1 MRVDQPGEPQDLRQT
16 SLPTTW
22 AQAPFG
28 ALFEAI
34 STDGKKIPQKQYKTQ
49 GRIPVIDQ
57 GSKLIGGFTDN
68 KSCQISSD
76 KPLLVFGDHTRIFKY
91 VDFTFAPGADGIKV
105 LRPVLIDSRYA
116 FYISHALPLR
126 NKGYARHYQ
135 DLCKCIFPIAP
146 SGEQLQI
153 VDKLDELFSELD
165 AGVASLKRAKVLL
178 KNYRQ
183 AVLKAAVTGELTR
196 DWRRRHSGEVRE
208 SGAELLQRILK
219 ARRQACEAAEL
230 KKLRAKGKPP
240 KDDRWE
246 QKYKEPQPPNATGL
260 PLLPEGWVWATVDQL
275 SVRVANGLSKKPR
288 VGPPGA
294 PILRIS
300 AVRAMSVDL
309 HDIRYYPAETGEDLV
324 DYVVNRGDLLFTR
337 YNGSFELVGVC
348 GAVAV
353 EKAILHPDK
362 LIRAKLASQEMT
374 DAELLAAFLS
384 AGVSRAF
391 IERHIKTTAGQHGIA
406 GSDIKRVPI
415 PLAPVAE
422 QQAIISLIGEAWSS
436 SDQIEQFIETELL
449 RADRTRQAILKAA
462 FSGKLLPQDPNDEP
476 ASVLLER
483 IRAERAAKPRP
494 ARGRRT
500 RGVTNR
506 QLELLS

>member
-1 MRVDQPGEPQDLRQT
+1 MKYQKAIHRLRLYGGVDPYFIMYQFMHDAWLGRLAQFFTGSTIKHFTGESLSRLRLRV
-16 SLPTTW
+16 
-22 AQAPFG
+22 APPNEQERIV
-28 ALFEAI
+28 A
-34 STDGKKIPQKQYKTQ
+34 KI
-49 GRIPVIDQ
+49 
-57 GSKLIGGFTDN
+57 
-68 KSCQISSD
+68 
-76 KPLLVFGDHTRIFKY
+76 
-91 VDFTFAPGADGIKV
+91 
-105 LRPVLIDSRYA
+105 
-116 FYISHALPLR
+116 
-126 NKGYARHYQ
+126 
-135 DLCKCIFPIAP
+135 
-146 SGEQLQI
+146 
-153 VDKLDELFSELD
+153 DELFSELD
-165 AGVASLKRAKVLL
+165 AGVASLKRAKALL
-178 KNYRQ
+178 KRYRQ

-196 DWRRRHSGEVRE
+196 DWRARHKGEIRE

-219 ARRQACEAAEL
+219 ARRAAWEAAEL
-230 KKLRAKGKPP
+230 KKLRAKGKPA
-240 KDDRWE
+240 KDDRWK
-246 QKYKEPQPPNATGL
+246 QKYKEPQPPDTTEL
-260 PLLPEGWVWATVDQL
+260 PDLPEGWVWATVDQL

-288 VGPPGA
+288 GGPPGA

-300 AVRAMSVDL
+300 AVRPMSVDL

-348 GAVAV
+348 GAVAA

-422 QQAIISLIGEAWSS
+422 QQAIVSLIGEAWSS
-436 SDQIEQFIETELL
+436 SDQTEQFIETELL

-483 IRAERAAKPRP
+483 IRAERQAKPRP
-494 ARGRRT
+494 ARARRT
-500 RGVTNR
+500 KTVTNR